1 MEPCKSFIAPFHL
14 AIDQQDRIWV
24 SNFISD
30 WVTRFPAS
38 DPGKAQTFKT
48 GISPGGMAVDG
59 QGNLWVASHF
69 GTRKRAWLTL
79 ARAAVLAKLGDNFDP
94 ILVGAMVAVRP
105 GPEGGAVVVLRPDGK
120 PARPPVYGHGIV
132 VPWAIVI
139 DGNDHIWVSNF
150 ANPPD
155 SIAELCGYRTETCP
169 PGMKMGDPI
178 SPPGGFVG
186 GGMQMHVDIAID
198 PAGDVWVGNNWQMY
212 QAALEHVD
220 EAQTTLGA
228 GQGLVVFYGM
238 AKPVRTPLIGPALPA
253 K

>member
-1 MEPCKSFIAPFHL
+1 
-14 AIDQQDRIWV
+14 
-24 SNFISD
+24 
-30 WVTRFPAS
+30 
-38 DPGKAQTFKT
+38 
-48 GISPGGMAVDG
+48 
-59 QGNLWVASHF
+59 
-69 GTRKRAWLTL
+69 
-79 ARAAVLAKLGDNFDP
+79 
-94 ILVGAMVAVRP
+94 MVAVRP
-105 GPEGGAVVVLRPDGK
+105 GPDGGAVMVLRPDGK

-132 VPWAIVI
+132 VPWAIAI
-139 DGNDHIWVSNF
+139 DGNDHVWVSNYS
-150 ANPPD
+150 NPPD

-238 AKPVRTPLIGPALPA
+238 AKPVRTPQIGPARSA
-253 K
+253 ER